1 MMQRTVNLARV
12 RVSSSCLCKKLEG
25 AVLPILVEAAKDRI
39 DDSIDALDI
48 GEDHHGA
55 RAPADFHEAALDGIG
70 GAQLLPEVPGK
81 GIEVQELRQVL
92 VQTLHHPGVDLLP
105 GHLNF
110 RKARRAS
117 TRLAAW

>member
-1 MMQRTVNLARV
+1 MNSWPRMTQTTFMAATATGRMSW
-12 RVSSSCLCKKLEG
+12 VSSSCLCKKLEG

-105 GHLNF
+105 D
-110 RKARRAS
+110 RKS
-117 TRLAAW
+117 VV